1 MASMS
6 SNGSSVTGFPDV
18 PRTPHREVGSVV
30 LHWVVQRNALTGAL
44 ITFRSFADYADAE
57 RHQAELEA
65 FADPLGRTN
74 VVAIES
80 LPSAESPTSSQNKR
94 GGVS

>member
-1 MASMS
+1 M
-6 SNGSSVTGFPDV
+6 
-18 PRTPHREVGSVV
+18 V
-30 LHWVVQRNALTGAL
+30 LHWVVQRNDQTGAL
-44 ITFRSFADYADAE
+44 ITFASFADYAHAE

-65 FADPLGRTN
+65 IVDPLGRTN

-80 LPSAESPTSSQNKR
+80 LPNGEFPKIQNKR